1 MDAKSLKE
9 EKDKIEAYKSVVQQ
23 HKEKIEELKRAHKNA
38 CLMVVK
44 SKSELELN
52 QYEEIKKE
60 LEKEIKKS
68 EAITKLSSQVLS
80 SANIAL
86 QAQKQF
92 DEYGTGRTVDI
103 PLLGVSNQNLM
114 MENKNLRRR
123 LAEKEAYD

>member
-1 MDAKSLKE
+1 MNSLADLNAILFNQIQKIQNEDATDE
-9 EKDKIEAYKSVVQQ
+9 
-23 HKEKIEELKRAHKNA
+23 
-38 CLMVVK
+38 
-44 SKSELELN
+44 
-52 QYEEIKKE
+52 E

-103 PLLGVSNQNLM
+103 PLLGISNDNLVI
-114 MENKNLRRR
+114 ENKNLRKR
-123 LAEKEAYD
+123 LMDKESFR

>member
-1 MDAKSLKE
+1 MNSLADLNE
-9 EKDKIEAYKSVVQQ
+9 ILFNQIQKIQNEDVTD
-23 HKEKIEELKRAHKNA
+23 E
-38 CLMVVK
+38 
-44 SKSELELN
+44 
-52 QYEEIKKE
+52 E

-103 PLLGVSNQNLM
+103 PLLGISNANLM
-114 MENKNLRRR
+114 AENKRLRQR
-123 LAEKEAYD
+123 LPAKENRYE